1 MKKLF
6 KWLFRLFLLFILLV
20 AGLTLFRDPIA
31 KSLVEREVRKRTGL
45 EVKIGKV
52 SIGLK
57 NPTLAIEDFKL
68 INSREFGS
76 STFVDV
82 PALICQYD
90 LGALRSK
97 TVHLRLVNLNLGEL
111 HVVQNKDG
119 KTNLQALQE
128 RQKQNPSSSSSYSES
143 GAKFQGI
150 DTLTLTIK
158 NLKFTSQKNP
168 ARNEDAFVGIK
179 NETVKNVKS
188 VKDLQ
193 PLLARISLEKGVK
206 FLSENLLNEGTSVL
220 PNATQPAQKEAP
232 KALDGASDRL
242 KRK

>member
-6 KWLFRLFLLFILLV
+6 KWLFRLFLLFVLLV

-45 EVKIGKV
+45 EVKISKV

-68 INSREFGS
+68 INSREFGG
-76 STFVDV
+76 STFVDA

-90 LGALRSK
+90 PGALRSK
-97 TVHLRLVNLNLGEL
+97 KVHLRLVHLNLGEL

-128 RQKQNPSSSSSYSES
+128 RQKQKSSSSSYSES
-143 GAKFQGI
+143 GTHFQGI
-150 DTLTLTIK
+150 DTLTLTIRE
-158 NLKFTSQKNP
+158 LKFTSQKNP

-188 VKDLQ
+188 VRDLQ

-220 PNATQPAQKEAP
+220 PKATQSAQKQAP
-232 KALDGASDRL
+232 KALDGPSDKL
-242 KRK
+242 KSK